1 MRRNLISFRVLPSI
15 LALGLITSTYAADA
29 CTDDMGHKGSGH
41 AVSGNRTGSIGGTNW
56 GFEQWAQGGN
66 NSMTYY
72 DNGTFKASWNNSGD
86 YLARVGFRYGD
97 NGSGVDHKTKHYAV
111 DYKYTNQG
119 SASYGYIGVYGW
131 TVNPQTEYY
140 IVDDWYSKPNE
151 AYIGPKFGE
160 IEVDGAKYTIHAFLR
175 DNEPSKTGNST
186 FVQFFSV
193 RETPRKCGHIDISA
207 HFNKWDE
214 LFHGQTAT
222 LPTSKKGKKNATLKF
237 GRVTEVMLM
246 NEAGGSATG
255 SIDYTYF
262 NMVDNATST
271 VTPKSSS
278 SVAPKSSSS
287 AKSGG
292 TTSAKIDACKDEMGH
307 VGSGTTT
314 KGKDG
319 SSEMRDIGNTGYHYE
334 IWYQGGNNSMT
345 FYDNGTYKA
354 NWSYTNDFI
363 ARVGLK
369 YNEDKTYEELSPI
382 DAYFRWNKSGNAGG
396 YNYIGIYGWTVDPL
410 VEYYIVDDW
419 FNKPGSNLTGQ
430 YKGEFEVD
438 GDVYQIYQNTRYNA
452 PSIKGTKTF
461 PQFFS
466 VRKNGRS
473 CGHIDVT
480 AHFKKWESLGMKLG
494 KLYEAKVLVEAGGGS
509 GSFDVSYFKMTDVN
523 SAPPPI
529 PSSSSEEKNASSSS
543 HHHHH
548 GWGSSSSTESLLTV
562 APGPRLMT
570 GSFQVFDMQGRMMGM
585 VDLNGS
591 VDLEQVLKARFQRLG
606 VYLVKQG
613 AKLYKVQVK
622 Y

>member
-1 MRRNLISFRVLPSI
+1 
-15 LALGLITSTYAADA
+15 
-29 CTDDMGHKGSGH
+29 MGHKGSGH

-278 SVAPKSSSS
+278 SVAPP
-287 AKSGG
+287 
-292 TTSAKIDACKDEMGH
+292 
-307 VGSGTTT
+307 V
-314 KGKDG
+314 
-319 SSEMRDIGNTGYHYE
+319 
-334 IWYQGGNNSMT
+334 
-345 FYDNGTYKA
+345 
-354 NWSYTNDFI
+354 
-363 ARVGLK
+363 
-369 YNEDKTYEELSPI
+369 
-382 DAYFRWNKSGNAGG
+382 
-396 YNYIGIYGWTVDPL
+396 
-410 VEYYIVDDW
+410 
-419 FNKPGSNLTGQ
+419 
-430 YKGEFEVD
+430 
-438 GDVYQIYQNTRYNA
+438 
-452 PSIKGTKTF
+452 
-461 PQFFS
+461 
-466 VRKNGRS
+466 
-473 CGHIDVT
+473 
-480 AHFKKWESLGMKLG
+480 
-494 KLYEAKVLVEAGGGS
+494 
-509 GSFDVSYFKMTDVN
+509 
-523 SAPPPI
+523 
-529 PSSSSEEKNASSSS
+529 PSSSSEEKTASSSS